1 MSRSTE
7 RRKKKKCNKGNKLS
21 MDKVLMNEAREFFKR
36 YKNDTTRKA
45 YEKNYKKYID
55 FCRRNFNAKS
65 KDDCGMHI
73 QEYAYNLISQGKSA
87 STVHTY
93 LAPVCIY
100 HGVSMKDIEKPI
112 RHIAENKRS
121 RSRENKYKRADQQYN
136 NPQYNLAAEFQSRV
150 GIRRAELMKLR
161 LDDFVRD
168 ESGYWCVRVKRGKGG
183 KFQLQ
188 RILPDD
194 IEFVKKYFNTD
205 SSERLFKKSDFSD
218 KMDYHHLRALQA
230 QRAYKYYYDY
240 LHTGDRKQDVRNAYN
255 LTGEL
260 MKRWNEY
267 NKNDKGKP
275 RPFPF
280 KNIKGV
286 YKLRGKNREKALKD
300 GLAVEYDRLAVFAV
314 SVFHLSHWR
323 LDTLTNYLLAV

>member
-1 MSRSTE
+1 
-7 RRKKKKCNKGNKLS
+7 
-21 MDKVLMNEAREFFKR
+21 
-36 YKNDTTRKA
+36 
-45 YEKNYKKYID
+45 
-55 FCRRNFNAKS
+55 
-65 KDDCGMHI
+65 
-73 QEYAYNLISQGKSA
+73 
-87 STVHTY
+87 
-93 LAPVCIY
+93 
-100 HGVSMKDIEKPI
+100 
-112 RHIAENKRS
+112 
-121 RSRENKYKRADQQYN
+121 
-136 NPQYNLAAEFQSRV
+136 
-150 GIRRAELMKLR
+150 
-161 LDDFVRD
+161 
-168 ESGYWCVRVKRGKGG
+168 
-183 KFQLQ
+183 
-188 RILPDD
+188 
-194 IEFVKKYFNTD
+194 
-205 SSERLFKKSDFSD
+205 
-218 KMDYHHLRALQA
+218 MDYHHLRALQA

-240 LHTGDRKQDVRNAYN
+240 LHTGDRNQDVRNAYN